1 MDQRIIPLGHV
12 SGVHGVQGWV
22 KIHSL
27 TEPREAIF
35 DYQPWLLGDSREE
48 VRVSQGKKHGNR
60 LIALFEDID
69 DREAAERLVNRP
81 IAVYREQLP
90 ESEDGEFYWTDLEG
104 LAVELAD
111 GTPLGTI
118 DRMMAT
124 GANDV
129 MVVKG
134 ERERLIPF
142 VLEQYVQRVDLEHG
156 VVVVDWDPE
165 F

>member
-1 MDQRIIPLGHV
+1 VDQRIIPLGHV
-12 SGVHGVQGWV
+12 SGVHGLQGWV

-35 DYQPWLLGDSREE
+35 DYQPWLLGESRKK
-48 VRVSQGKKHGNR
+48 VRVIQGKKHGSR
-60 LIALFEDID
+60 LIALLEDVD
-69 DREAAERLVNRP
+69 DRDAAESLVNRP
-81 IAVYREQLP
+81 IAVYREQFP
-90 ESEDGEFYWTDLEG
+90 ESEEDEFYWADLEG
-104 LAVELAD
+104 MAVQLAD

-129 MVVKG
+129 MVVRG
-134 ERERLIPF
+134 DRERLIPF
-142 VLEQYVQRVDLEHG
+142 VPEQYVQRVDMENG

>member
-1 MDQRIIPLGHV
+1 VDQRIIPLGHV